1 MRPIWSWWF
10 VTSDSVYVW
19 TKNPNKILNFLL
31 YDFIV
36 VGISIYFFF
45 MVFCSIFHLL
55 WKSLLHLSN
64 KILFLATNTHTHTHL
79 TCNITL
85 NVQYQMNIS
94 PSMPLLYKISP
105 LWRGNKEKMKT
116 KKRIASS
123 IIKFWHLRQDVI
135 GECRLD
141 TFSPLLSIEMENIC
155 IDFGWI
161 MS

>member
-1 MRPIWSWWF
+1 MI
-10 VTSDSVYVW
+10 
-19 TKNPNKILNFLL
+19 
-31 YDFIV
+31 
-36 VGISIYFFF
+36 
-45 MVFCSIFHLL
+45 
-55 WKSLLHLSN
+55 SLLLAFLSTFFLWFSV
-64 KILFLATNTHTHTHL
+64 LFSICCENPYCICQIRFYFLQQTHTHTHL